1 MRLELVQNQ
10 HRVVLRENLVF
21 FLVLCFSG
29 IGGEL
34 PTATSE

>member
-29 IGGEL
+29 IGREL